1 MVRRLLFFML
11 QRHENHDDPDG
22 LDMETVAKQQE
33 KTRDLRCQGNS
44 KVEPVN
50 CQPSQ
55 LSM

>member
-1 MVRRLLFFML
+1 ML